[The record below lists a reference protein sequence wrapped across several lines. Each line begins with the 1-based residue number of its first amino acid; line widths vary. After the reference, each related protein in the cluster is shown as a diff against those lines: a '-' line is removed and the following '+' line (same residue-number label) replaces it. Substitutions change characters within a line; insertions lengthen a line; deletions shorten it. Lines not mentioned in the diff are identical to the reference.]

1 MNWHIEH
8 HMFAA
13 VPCYNLKAL
22 HSEVRPYPHGLLQPA
37 PRPRGPCEARADGGS
52 RCFHAPAVLSHCAS
66 THAHPYIARLGGKG
80 LLTTDG
86 SVVVGGG

>member
-22 HSEVRPYPHGLLQPA
+22 HSEVRPYPHGLRHSRA
-37 PRPRGPCEARADGGS
+37 GPGGADGGS
-52 RCFHAPAVLSHCAS
+52 RCFHAPAILPLS